1 LADADD
7 LPAAAVILQ
16 RVAGADPVLDEGER
30 RLSAPL
36 SERVAGL
43 TDLLR
48 ELQDAGIAAEDVA
61 LRSPTLD
68 EVFLRLT
75 GHEVIA

>member
-1 LADADD
+1 
-7 LPAAAVILQ
+7 VILQ
-16 RVAGADPVLDEGER
+16 RVAGAEPVLDAGER

-43 TDLLR
+43 TEVLR
-48 ELQDAGIAAEDVA
+48 ELEDAGIAAEDVA

-75 GHEVIA
+75 DQEMVA